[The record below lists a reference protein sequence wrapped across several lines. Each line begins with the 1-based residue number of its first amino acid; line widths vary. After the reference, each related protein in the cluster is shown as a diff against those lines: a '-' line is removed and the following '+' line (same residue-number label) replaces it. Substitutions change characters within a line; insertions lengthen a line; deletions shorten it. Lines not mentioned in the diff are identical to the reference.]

1 MADTMPQ
8 FLGHCAFMKSYED
21 LRASLKTLPFMASTR
36 HPSPEEK
43 GTRSF

>member
-1 MADTMPQ
+1 MANLQRSEIKLFMGISKNP
-8 FLGHCAFMKSYED
+8 AFM
-21 LRASLKTLPFMASTR
+21 TSTR